1 MALYRP
7 MEVRFLKALI
17 ITLLLVVLPGKGLYA
32 QSFNVDSALSAMTLE
47 EKIGQLFMVAAYSN
61 KGEEHH
67 ADLEQLVNEYH
78 IGGVIVM
85 QGGPER
91 QKKLLNRLQS
101 AASTPLLVGQ
111 DAEWGQAMRL
121 DSTYKF
127 PTSLTV
133 GAAGGG
139 MDAYDLGHAL
149 ARECSAVGVH
159 MSFSPVLDVN
169 TNPGNPII
177 GARSFGSDPNR
188 VNALGVQVV
197 KGIQAQGVL
206 ACGKHFPGH
215 GDTQQDSHKTLPKV
229 DRTLKELME
238 VEWVPFKGAI
248 DAGASAIM
256 IAHLNIPSIEPSG
269 KPTSLSHKVIN
280 GILREQWGYD
290 GLVITD
296 ALNMKGAAAFAP
308 PGELELEAFA
318 AGNDILLFPMDV
330 PKATEAFV
338 AATATDK
345 ISIKSIDERVR
356 RILVAKS
363 NSMAYAD
370 WLEAQKPVD
379 AKLLESDHGPFE
391 REDENQRVSFKLIR
405 DAATLLQTGTTPFP
419 IKNLEQD
426 FLHIAIGDFESAGTV
441 KQYLDRYQEMP
452 HHHGVDVDDREMASK
467 DAFVV
472 SFHQNIKNPWKRYKL
487 ESYEQEFLRRLSATG
502 KPVYLLHFANPYGV
516 LTYPSLGENVRIL
529 VMYENNE
536 YAQLLAPQF
545 LFGARKTKGTLPVDL
560 RHWGAAGDGQKTEE
574 LLRLKYGLP
583 FEVGLDA
590 GPLNRIDS
598 TVQHAIVQG
607 ATPGAQIIVAR
618 QGTVIYDKVFGSQTY
633 SESDPVEWTDL
644 YDIASVTKIT
654 ATLPGIMTWY
664 EKQPLLLKSTL
675 GNHTN
680 RLKGSDKEKLVFED
694 VLAHQSGLEAW
705 IPFYASTIEN
715 DSTKAYWYSNVPSEE
730 HNEVVR
736 GMYLRSNI
744 RDTMFAMLAK
754 SPLKGT
760 DYRYSDL
767 GYYLFQEMLE
777 ERFNESL
784 DRWVANTFYAP
795 LGAHRLTYNPLE
807 NGFSRSEIIPTE
819 IDGYWR
825 NTTVH
830 GTVHD
835 MGAAMMNGVAG
846 HAGLFAN
853 ANDLAKMM
861 QMYLNGGYYGGHRY
875 FQESTIDL
883 FSGCAFCELQNRRG
897 LGFDRKQLED
907 GPGPS
912 CTCASEQSFGHTGFT
927 GTMVWMDPEEQ
938 LLYIFLSNRTFPDA
952 ENWKLSK
959 MDVRTNIQEYIY
971 DALN

>member
-7 MEVRFLKALI
+7 MEVRFLKTLF
-17 ITLLLVVLPGKGLYA
+17 ITLTLAIFPGEGLYA
-32 QSFNVDSALSAMTLE
+32 QSFNVDSALSVMTLE

-61 KGEEHH
+61 KGEEHQ
-67 ADLEQLVNEYH
+67 AELEALVRDYH

-91 QKKLLNRLQS
+91 QKKLLHRLQG
-101 AASTPLLVGQ
+101 AATFPLLVGQ

-133 GAAGGG
+133 GAAGGTT
-139 MDAYDLGHAL
+139 DAYDLGQSL
-149 ARECSAVGVH
+149 ADECSAVGVH

-169 TNPGNPII
+169 TNPSNPII
-177 GARSFGSDPNR
+177 GARSFGSDPGR
-188 VNALGVQVV
+188 VNAIGKAVID
-197 KGIQAQGVL
+197 GIQDRGVL

-215 GDTQQDSHKTLPKV
+215 GDTHQDSHKTLPKV
-229 DRTLKELME
+229 DRTLEELIE

-248 DAGASAIM
+248 EAGVGAIM
-256 IAHLNIPSIEPSG
+256 IAHLNIPSLEPSG
-269 KPTSLSHKVIN
+269 KPTSLSRKVIQE
-280 GILREQWGYD
+280 ILRDSWGYE

-308 PGELELEAFA
+308 PGELELAAFS
-318 AGNDILLFPMDV
+318 AGNDVLLFPMDV
-330 PKATEAFV
+330 PKATKAFQN
-338 AATATDK
+338 ALATDK
-345 ISIKSIDERVR
+345 ITVKSLDERVR

-363 NSMAYAD
+363 NCQAYGD
-370 WLEAQKPVD
+370 WMEAQKAADP
-379 AKLLESDHGPFE
+379 KLLSSDHGPFE
-391 REDENQRVSFKLIR
+391 RADANQRVSFNLIR
-405 DAATLLQTGTTPFP
+405 NAATLLETGNTSFP
-419 IKNLEQD
+419 IKNLEQN

-441 KQYLDRYQEMP
+441 KQYLDRYKEMP

-472 SFHQNIKNPWKRYKL
+472 SFHQNVKNPWKRYKL
-487 ESYEQEFLRRLSATG
+487 EPWEQEFLKRLSATG

-516 LTYPSLGENVRIL
+516 LTYPNLGENVRIL
-529 VMYENNE
+529 LLYENDE

-560 RHWGAAGDGQKTEE
+560 NQWGEVGDGEQTEE

-583 FEVGLDA
+583 FEVGLDV

-598 TVQHAIVQG
+598 TVEYAISAG
-607 ATPGAQIIVAR
+607 AAPGAQVVIAR
-618 QGTVIYDKVFGSQTY
+618 HGTIIYDKVFGSHTY
-633 SESDPVEWTDL
+633 AETDPVEWTDL

-694 VLAHQSGLEAW
+694 VLAHQSGLQAW

-715 DSTKAYWYSNVPSEE
+715 DSTKAYWYSDVPKEGYNV
-730 HNEVVR
+730 VVP

-777 ERFNESL
+777 ERFNEPL
-784 DRWVANTFYAP
+784 DRWAANTFYAP

-807 NGFSRSEIIPTE
+807 NGFSRGEITPTE

-825 NTTVH
+825 NRTVH

-846 HAGLFAN
+846 HAGLFSN

-861 QMYLNGGYYGGHRY
+861 QMYLNGGYYGGYRY
-875 FQESTIDL
+875 FQESTIEL

-927 GTMVWMDPEEQ
+927 GTMVWMDPKEQ